1 MINSTMTVAQ
11 WSTDTVP
18 NLPSTG
24 GLRGLNSGIIRSRE
38 NTNQIKF
45 VPNISPPQTIELSA
59 RDEQTQ
65 DCRLSGTCGD
75 SPLSR

>member
-1 MINSTMTVAQ
+1 MICTMTAAQ
-11 WSTDTVP
+11 LAMDTVS
-18 NLPSTG
+18 NLPATSN
-24 GLRGLNSGIIRSRE
+24 LRGLDSRIIRSRE
-38 NTNQIKF
+38 NTSQIKF

-75 SPLSR
+75 SPSLQ